1 MNSPSGSTQYEPYG
15 ERRRGG
21 DNCHPGRTPFTLR
34 ILRTEIPRA
43 MEKPPMLETY
53 DGTTDPDEHLV
64 EHLDIVQDY
73 YQAWRDLIQTTPD
86 QPTHHKNR
94 DHREHEW

>member
-34 ILRTEIPRA
+34 ILRTGFPRA

-53 DGTTDPDEHLV
+53 DGTTDPDEHL
-64 EHLDIVQDY
+64 EHLDTVQDY
-73 YQAWRDLIQTTPD
+73 YQAWRATKCRLFELTLKGAAMTWF
-86 QPTHHKNR
+86 K
-94 DHREHEW
+94 E

>member
-1 MNSPSGSTQYEPYG
+1 
-15 ERRRGG
+15 
-21 DNCHPGRTPFTLR
+21 
-34 ILRTEIPRA
+34 
-43 MEKPPMLETY
+43 MLETY